1 MRRIHINSTCPIINQ
16 KPNYLQKDRTIQE
29 YRDKVWPNW
38 IDLQDIC
45 ASSTASGVG
54 AVSSKGIG
62 STCTTKSSQIDLNKE
77 LEVHEI
83 DSDESNAS
91 PGVFTKKK
99 SNTNEPEKNK
109 SAGSGSKE
117 TTRGQKRTADDAI
130 TAIDRLADASLSI
143 ADAKKKAAQ
152 QNEAYSVKSCMAILN
167 SMSDLDPNVKLKA
180 AKAFSDGDKRAIF
193 IEMDEETR
201 RLWILDP

>member
-1 MRRIHINSTCPIINQ
+1 MIHINLTYPIINE
-16 KPNYLQKDRTIQE
+16 KINYVQKDKSIQE

-45 ASSTASGVG
+45 ASSTASGDG
-54 AVSSKGIG
+54 AVSSKGKG

-77 LEVHEI
+77 LEVHDI
-83 DSDESNAS
+83 DSDENNAS
-91 PGVFTKKK
+91 PGVFTKK
-99 SNTNEPEKNK
+99 SNSNEIEKKK
-109 SAGSGSKE
+109 SAASGSKE
-117 TTRGQKRTADDAI
+117 TTRGKKRTADDAI

-143 ADAKKKAAQ
+143 ADAKKKTAQ

-167 SMSDLDPNVKLKA
+167 SMSDLDPNDKLKA

-201 RLWILDP
+201 RLWIFDP